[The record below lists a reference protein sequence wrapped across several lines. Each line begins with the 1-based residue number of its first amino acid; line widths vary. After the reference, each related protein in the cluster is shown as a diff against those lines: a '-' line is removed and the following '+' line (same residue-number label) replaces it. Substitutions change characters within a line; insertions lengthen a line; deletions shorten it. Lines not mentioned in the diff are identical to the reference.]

1 MDLSKNKIS
10 KIPQY
15 LVFMFSLSSLNLNF
29 QIIDLNFKFQVFTIQ
44 FKYHLNYAAKIIIND
59 LLIFAFHLPL
69 IKCLL
74 KAL

>member
-29 QIIDLNFKFQVFTIQ
+29 QIIDLNFKFQVFTI
-44 FKYHLNYAAKIIIND
+44 
-59 LLIFAFHLPL
+59 
-69 IKCLL
+69 
-74 KAL
+74 